1 MLVVGS
7 ASMTSPSMTLSEA
20 SEPVRLLSC
29 FVALFSC
36 WSFLALKPHFGHS
49 TICSSGAGLRR
60 VSHFGQK
67 RKAEKPR
74 YFLIADLIMLT
85 RSLEYS

>member
-7 ASMTSPSMTLSEA
+7 ASMVSPSMTLSET
-20 SEPVRLLSC
+20 SELLRLLSC
-29 FVALFSC
+29 FVRVFSC
-36 WSFLALKPHFGHS
+36 WSFLALKPHLGHS
-49 TICSSGAGLRR
+49 TFSSPGAGLRR

-85 RSLEYS
+85 KSLE